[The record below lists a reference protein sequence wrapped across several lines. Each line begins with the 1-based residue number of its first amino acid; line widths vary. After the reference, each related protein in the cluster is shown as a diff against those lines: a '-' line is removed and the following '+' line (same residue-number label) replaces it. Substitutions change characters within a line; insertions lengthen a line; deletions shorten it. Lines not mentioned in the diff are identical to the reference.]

1 MAASEPSPERRAAIF
16 TVSPQRSKLNLL
28 CPTTPATTGP
38 TWMPTRSFHR
48 AAFWAATPSIA
59 SAQRTLAITGSSR
72 GCRRGSGDHETVA
85 DGLDLLEAVRAH
97 QEHSGAPLSVLGNVR
112 ANLDLEVSG
121 IPGRSAWGHNQPIE
135 ACPRRVRFTA
145 YSSRPRRRNLAQLEH
160 GWRRTIGAT
169 AGVGPRSS
177 HYDQEGAVCDWRAA
191 MPPTSRAMVLAQ
203 DFLDNTIVTAKG
215 LLREEP

>member
-72 GCRRGSGDHETVA
+72 GCRRGSGDHETVV

-121 IPGRSAWGHNQPIE
+121 NSRKVGLGSRASLSRRAHGGSALRPIAVGRGAG
-135 ACPRRVRFTA
+135 
-145 YSSRPRRRNLAQLEH
+145 NLAQLEH
-160 GWRRTIGAT
+160 GVAAYDRSNGWGWLPILALR
-169 AGVGPRSS
+169 PRGS
-177 HYDQEGAVCDWRAA
+177 C
-191 MPPTSRAMVLAQ
+191 L
-203 DFLDNTIVTAKG
+203 
-215 LLREEP
+215 